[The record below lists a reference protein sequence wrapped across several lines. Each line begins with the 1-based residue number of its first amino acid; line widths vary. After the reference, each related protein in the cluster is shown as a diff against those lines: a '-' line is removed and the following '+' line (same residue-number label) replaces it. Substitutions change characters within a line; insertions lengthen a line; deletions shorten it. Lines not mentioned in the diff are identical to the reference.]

1 MLASISAYVSG
12 SLLSVLLLYFLFLSF
27 SNIARAN
34 LGLCHSTFGT
44 SVVHLTCCIAALV
57 FGDTHTVIGSWAG
70 FGPLF
75 HLQAC
80 PVVRGGFLV

>member
-1 MLASISAYVSG
+1 MFWAHCYLCCFFC
-12 SLLSVLLLYFLFLSF
+12 LFYFGFFFLSF

-57 FGDTHTVIGSWAG
+57 LGDTHTVIGSWAG

-75 HLQAC
+75 SFAGVAC
-80 PVVRGGFLV
+80 CTREVLV